1 MSAVHSAVA
10 ANGRSAYG
18 AAFWTT
24 KDQRSAYPDHR
35 VHSCADPFPYPGDY
49 AGRRDLLRAECG
61 QQKYDRC
68 GPEETAEWQ
77 QFSLRSQWIRK
88 KFFCQRRDCCISTC
102 HGG

>member
-1 MSAVHSAVA
+1 MDGLHTALPFGPRKINALRTLTTESTAVLIPFHTQEIMQEGGIYYGQNAV
-10 ANGRSAYG
+10 S
-18 AAFWTT
+18 
-24 KDQRSAYPDHR
+24 K
-35 VHSCADPFPYPGDY
+35 
-49 AGRRDLLRAECG
+49 
-61 QQKYDRC
+61 KYDRC